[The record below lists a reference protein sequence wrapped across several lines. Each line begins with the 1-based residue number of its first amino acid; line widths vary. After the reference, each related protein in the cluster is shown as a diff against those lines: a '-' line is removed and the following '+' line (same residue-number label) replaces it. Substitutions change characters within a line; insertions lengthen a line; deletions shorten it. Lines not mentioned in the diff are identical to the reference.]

1 MVVREYTAEDLPGML
16 EVWNEVVRSGIAF
29 PQEQEM
35 DLQEGAD
42 FFGSQVFTGVAE
54 EDGRILGLCIVH
66 PNNIGRVGHIANA
79 SYAVASNVRGKGV
92 GRALVMESLVQAKRA
107 GFRVMQFNAVVA
119 TNAPAL
125 HLYRSLGFKDLGV
138 IPGGFRLDSGEYL
151 DICPMCRTFE
161 DIEA

>member
-1 MVVREYTAEDLPGML
+1 MIVREYREEDIPAMN
-16 EVWNEVVRSGIAF
+16 EIWNEVVRSGIAF
-29 PQEQEM
+29 PQEEE
-35 DLQEGAD
+35 LTLEAGSE
-42 FFGSQVFTGVAE
+42 FFASQVSSGVAE
-54 EDGRILGLCIVH
+54 EDGKIYGLYIVH
-66 PNNIGRVGHIANA
+66 PNNIGRVGHISNA
-79 SYAVASNVRGKGV
+79 SYAVAGDARNKGV
-92 GRALVMESLVQAKRA
+92 GRALVMESLRAAKRA

-161 DIEA
+161 DIEI